1 MSKLTTF
8 KLACAVILALICS
21 GNKPDRNPDRKH
33 GRYSDQTPAARNG
46 IDDSREEKGQAAQE
60 RLKAD

>member
-21 GNKPDRNPDRKH
+21 GN
-33 GRYSDQTPAARNG
+33 ARAFNA
-46 IDDSREEKGQAAQE
+46 SSFANNS
-60 RLKAD
+60 